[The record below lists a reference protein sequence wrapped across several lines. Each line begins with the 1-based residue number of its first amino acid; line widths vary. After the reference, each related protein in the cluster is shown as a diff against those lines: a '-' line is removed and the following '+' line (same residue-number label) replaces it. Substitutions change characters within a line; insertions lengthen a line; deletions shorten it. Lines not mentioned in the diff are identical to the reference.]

1 MKDEEDI
8 SEKNCINNVV
18 ASRRSHVTAVMK
30 EAEKFSENNHNDEE
44 VMVEHERYPKDYC
57 VYYLIRN
64 TACTNYVSP
73 LKLGRREG

>member
-8 SEKNCINNVV
+8 SEQNCINNVV
-18 ASRRSHVTAVMK
+18 ACRRSHVTVVMK

-44 VMVEHERYPKDYC
+44 VMVESNEDC

-64 TACTNYVSP
+64 TAYTTYVSP
-73 LKLGRREG
+73 LKLGTREG